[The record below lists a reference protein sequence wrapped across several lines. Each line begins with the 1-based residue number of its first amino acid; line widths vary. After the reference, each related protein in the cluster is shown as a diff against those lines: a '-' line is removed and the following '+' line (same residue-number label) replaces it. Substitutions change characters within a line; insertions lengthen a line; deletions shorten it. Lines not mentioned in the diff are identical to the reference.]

1 LNINLK
7 RRVGTV
13 CISDTETAQDSFYAA
28 IVRLLEGDIYGC
40 KQLLSVCA
48 IKTMPSNQK
57 LLWRGYKQ
65 QVTRLQR
72 GWMFLMGAAMLDNF
86 P

>member
-1 LNINLK
+1 M
-7 RRVGTV
+7 GTV
-13 CISDTETAQDSFYAA
+13 CISDKDTAQDSFYAA

-40 KQLLSVCA
+40 KQLLSVCTT
-48 IKTMPSNQK
+48 KTMPSNQK

-65 QVTRLQR
+65 QVTPLQR
-72 GWMFLMGAAMLDNF
+72 GWMFLMRAAMLDNF